1 MALANDLKPYDS
13 HTGSV
18 QTCTYYSDLFGGSS
32 PAQVSDIFNNHH
44 SPETEKSEGTFA
56 MTRSSSLSSTTPS
69 STNSSAYIYGEAH
82 SVINFASGNN
92 PLMHSSG
99 SFLSFEQKDQSL
111 KSPNA
116 KVHQQDDYSIWED
129 NLIHVSNSSLLQDFD
144 SVDQS
149 SIQELGTQEL
159 ACYNKRPHTGENME
173 GVKRQCNS
181 ATRMPNP
188 KSTPPFSKDPQSIAA
203 KNRRERISERLKT
216 LQELVPN
223 GSKVDLVTMLEK
235 AIGYVKFLQL
245 QVKVLAT
252 DEFWPVHGRKALD
265 LCQVK
270 EAIDAILSSQKH
282 TNSSSK

>member
-1 MALANDLKPYDS
+1 MTLANDLKPYDS

-18 QTCTYYSDLFGGSS
+18 QTCKYYSDLFGGSS
-32 PAQVSDIFNNHH
+32 PAQVSDINNHH
-44 SPETEKSEGTFA
+44 SPVTEKREGTFA
-56 MTRSSSLSSTTPS
+56 MTRSSSPSSTTPS
-69 STNSSAYIYGEAH
+69 CSNSSAYIYGEAH
-82 SVINFASGNN
+82 SVINFTSGYN

-99 SFLSFEQKDQSL
+99 SFLSFEQKDQGP
-111 KSPNA
+111 KSPNP

-129 NLIHVSNSSLLQDFD
+129 NLIHVSNSSLLQEFD

-188 KSTPPFSKDPQSIAA
+188 KSTPPSSKDPQSIAA